1 MNGVLEPRVL
11 EELAEDVGVP
21 AARRFA
27 VQYRRALDWRLDRL
41 RWAAADGHVAAT
53 YEAAVGLATASA
65 MVGATPLARAA
76 WEVTRDVVRDGVL
89 PRPATLAT
97 IERLVRDTGAALDHD
112 TTLQAGEPDPG

>member
-27 VQYRRALDWRLDRL
+27 VQYRRALPRRLDRL
-41 RWAAADGHVAAT
+41 RCAATDGHVLAT
-53 YEAAVGLATASA
+53 YDAAAGLATASA

-89 PRPATLAT
+89 PHQATLAT
-97 IERLVRDTGAALDHD
+97 IERLARATGAALDRD
-112 TTLQAGEPDPG
+112 ATLRADGPDPG